1 VADCE
6 YLRTQFHH
14 RRPLGR
20 LGGGEVDADQQFHAV
35 GELHPHQSARL
46 PDFGV
51 PYNTVAGAPVTS
63 AGIPRQTYYG
73 FIDRDFQ
80 VATQDIG
87 TITSDY
93 RVSDA
98 LTFTNKF
105 RDEHS
110 VLNYIGTIPEQ
121 GSGPT
126 GCNTKGGNFT
136 NPNPAAWVVCLNPQ
150 SRFQTT
156 DVLDD
161 QALTTLKFNTGP
173 VLNTLVSGA
182 EISRETVSIDS
193 YSGLTSETLGPV
205 AFANGTVGPVSVLN
219 PPNFLPFGNATVT
232 GNPSVIPVDTKSLF
246 ALETANY
253 RDFLIFTAG
262 LRFDNYNISASKNG
276 FPTVS
281 AQSNMV
287 NYNLGLV
294 VKPLPTASVYAAY
307 GTSSNPVGAEL
318 DGTSANYGGLQLT
331 NASINQIFGPV
342 EAKAVEVGT
351 KWEFFNRHLLATG
364 RCSVPT
370 SAMRANSFQRGF
382 RMPGRSR
389 PAPPI
394 TCRASISEPR
404 ARSWTSSASLAASC

>member
-1 VADCE
+1 
-6 YLRTQFHH
+6 
-14 RRPLGR
+14 
-20 LGGGEVDADQQFHAV
+20 
-35 GELHPHQSARL
+35 
-46 PDFGV
+46 
-51 PYNTVAGAPVTS
+51 
-63 AGIPRQTYYG
+63 
-73 FIDRDFQ
+73 
-80 VATQDIG
+80 
-87 TITSDY
+87 
-93 RVSDA
+93 
-98 LTFTNKF
+98 
-105 RDEHS
+105 
-110 VLNYIGTIPEQ
+110 
-121 GSGPT
+121 
-126 GCNTKGGNFT
+126 
-136 NPNPAAWVVCLNPQ
+136 
-150 SRFQTT
+150 
-156 DVLDD
+156 
-161 QALTTLKFNTGP
+161 
-173 VLNTLVSGA
+173 
-182 EISRETVSIDS
+182 
-193 YSGLTSETLGPV
+193 
-205 AFANGTVGPVSVLN
+205 VLN

>member
-1 VADCE
+1 
-6 YLRTQFHH
+6 
-14 RRPLGR
+14 
-20 LGGGEVDADQQFHAV
+20 
-35 GELHPHQSARL
+35 
-46 PDFGV
+46 
-51 PYNTVAGAPVTS
+51 
-63 AGIPRQTYYG
+63 
-73 FIDRDFQ
+73 
-80 VATQDIG
+80 
-87 TITSDY
+87 
-93 RVSDA
+93 
-98 LTFTNKF
+98 
-105 RDEHS
+105 
-110 VLNYIGTIPEQ
+110 
-121 GSGPT
+121 
-126 GCNTKGGNFT
+126 
-136 NPNPAAWVVCLNPQ
+136 VVCLNPQ

-161 QALTTLKFNTGP
+161 QATATLKFNTGP

-205 AFANGTVGPVSVLN
+205 AFANGTVGPVSALN

-331 NASINQIFGPV
+331 NDQPDL
-342 EAKAVEVGT
+342 
-351 KWEFFNRHLLATG
+351 R
-364 RCSVPT
+364 
-370 SAMRANSFQRGF
+370 
-382 RMPGRSR
+382 PGRSQGG
-389 PAPPI
+389 
-394 TCRASISEPR
+394 
-404 ARSWTSSASLAASC
+404 